1 MKIRRSDIFLDIL
14 DVNWFHEGAGG
25 APKGTLAIWCS
36 GLPPAADDGSQKHR
50 TEIIVQQN
58 IQKVEYSMKFNEVY

>member
-1 MKIRRSDIFLDIL
+1 MPPRELL
-14 DVNWFHEGAGG
+14 
-25 APKGTLAIWCS
+25 PS
-36 GLPPAADDGSQKHR
+36 GVLVFPAAAGDGSQKHR